1 MYLRESLTKF
11 VTTEGTYKKKK
22 ILKKAKCHI
31 MLKKITQHW
40 ALKVFQDAA
49 YLGQHAYFFT

>member
-11 VTTEGTYKKKK
+11 VKTEGTCKKKK
-22 ILKKAKCHI
+22 ILKAKHHI

-40 ALKVFQDAA
+40 ALKVFQDGA